1 MTTTISLPT
10 RDCIVIGCDS
20 LATSSQT
27 ILDPY
32 KLLST
37 FFDEDGKLK
46 SDDSGAPI
54 LDHVKKLFAYT
65 EQLPKNQ
72 LPNVT
77 KIFSLHPY
85 KAGLL
90 FAGISGIGSKSIR
103 SLVETFVGN
112 ELKKNGLAESA
123 ALENVGNALLHFL
136 DQEFEVSFPDIDR
149 QFRPSMEILLSGYS
163 ADSRNPQ
170 IFRLHVGAEK
180 SLNKELQED
189 RFDIVFGGQ
198 HDVIQRVVKGIDF
211 ESYCNL
217 IAKSETI
224 LNRYHSIIQEWLKG
238 RGITVDIPPPD
249 TSQEVMQ
256 LFGGDFGGVRG
267 IFSDNGSLSEQAAIN
282 FVEFLVNTMI
292 NAQEFSDKIPTVG
305 GQIHVAIITPA
316 QGFRWISKEE
326 YRFQGHSVPRY
337 EHH

>member
-10 RDCIVIGCDS
+10 RDCIVNGCDS

-27 ILDPY
+27 ILDPF
-32 KLLST
+32 KLLSI

-46 SDDSGAPI
+46 SDESGSPI

-65 EQLPKNQ
+65 EQLPINQ

-77 KIFSLHPY
+77 KIFSLKPY

-103 SLVETFVGN
+103 SLVETFIGD
-112 ELKKNGLAESA
+112 ELQKNSLGESA
-123 ALENVGNALLHFL
+123 SLESVGNALLEFL
-136 DQEFEVSFPDIDR
+136 DQEYEKSFPDIER
-149 QFRPSMEILLSGYS
+149 QFRPKMEIILSGYS

-170 IFRLHVGAEK
+170 IFRLNLGSEK
-180 SLNKELQED
+180 SINKELQED

-198 HDVIQRVVKGIDF
+198 HDVIQRVVKGIDLQ
-211 ESYCNL
+211 SYCNL
-217 IAKSETI
+217 IDRSEKI
-224 LNRYHSIIQEWLKG
+224 LKRYHADIQEWLKG
-238 RGITVDIPPPD
+238 RGITVEVPPPD
-249 TSQEVMQ
+249 TAQEVMQ

-267 IFSDNGSLSEQAAIN
+267 IFSDNGNLSEQAAIN

-316 QGFRWISKEE
+316 EGFRWISKEE

-337 EHH
+337 EQH